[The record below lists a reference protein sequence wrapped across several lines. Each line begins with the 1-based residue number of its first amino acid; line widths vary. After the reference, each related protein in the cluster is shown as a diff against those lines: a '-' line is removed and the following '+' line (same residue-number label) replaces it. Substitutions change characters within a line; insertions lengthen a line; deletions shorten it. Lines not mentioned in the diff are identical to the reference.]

1 MLKLFT
7 LASIAFGAC
16 APAAVEAAS
25 TCGRASFYGA
35 LYHGRIAASGEQF
48 DRHAMTAAH
57 RSLPF
62 GTRVQVVNQ
71 DNGRSVLLKINDR
84 GPTYGSRIIDLSES
98 AFAQI
103 ASLNQGLARVC
114 YNIA

>member
-1 MLKLFT
+1 MLKLFL
-7 LASIAFGAC
+7 LASIAIGAC

-25 TCGRASFYGA
+25 TCGISSYYGPGF
-35 LYHGRIAASGEQF
+35 HGRLTASGERFNSQGL
-48 DRHAMTAAH
+48 TAAH
-57 RSLPF
+57 RSLPL
-62 GTRVQVVNQ
+62 GSRVKVTNQ
-71 DNGRSVLLKINDR
+71 ANGRSVLLRINDR

-103 ASLNQGLARVC
+103 ASLNQGLARIC